1 MHKKILA
8 VILVLLLAVSAS
20 ASEAESESEF
30 VEGDVVVVLKST
42 SDSSLSAAAA
52 DFAGFFGAAVKE
64 YYPSLSESSGQ
75 IFMTLHS
82 DNMDALELSN
92 ALLKDS
98 KVLAASPNYK
108 VHAAVVPNDPRYGDC
123 WGMSNINAPSA
134 WNTSTGSGNVYVAII
149 DTGIDY
155 SNPDLAA
162 NVDTSLAH
170 RTISGN
176 SDNAFDDYGHGT
188 HVAGTIGA
196 VGNNG
201 IGIAGVNWNV
211 KMIPVKALDSSGN
224 GTVASVMSAMN
235 YVTDLINSGVNIR
248 ALNLSL
254 ETYINLAP
262 NHDNL
267 VQFPLWRAFK
277 AVDDTNKAVIVV
289 AAGNQGETVGQPSTH
304 ANGSMI
310 PGAGYYCYPA
320 SFTGLYNMI
329 SVSAV
334 ERDSNTGATQLASF
348 SNKGANIS
356 APGVNI
362 LSTWL
367 QNDTSSIG
375 SDGVSLSSKQGTSM
389 AVPHVVGAAALV
401 SSAFPSATAYQ
412 IRQTLLIGS
421 ALDVSAS
428 LSYASSSLSL
438 LSSKGTEWSAYD
450 DYKLYEEQGERSSY
464 SSDGGSSSGGCS
476 GIQFGIA
483 GTFVVIMLARK
494 RMSW

>member
-1 MHKKILA
+1 MRKKVFA
-8 VILVLLLAVSAS
+8 VILVLLLSVSATATELS
-20 ASEAESESEF
+20 GLI
-30 VEGDVVVVLKST
+30 EGDVVVVLKPST
-42 SDSSLSAAAA
+42 ESSNSVSAAN
-52 DFAGFFGAAVKE
+52 FAEFFGATVKE
-64 YYPSLSESSGQ
+64 YYPALSESSGQ
-75 IFMTLHS
+75 VFMTLHS
-82 DNMDALELSN
+82 EGVDARKFSE
-92 ALLKDS
+92 ALLEDS
-98 KVLAASPNYK
+98 RVLAASPNYE

-123 WGMSNINAPSA
+123 WGISNINAPSA
-134 WNTSTGSGNVYVAII
+134 WNRSTGSNNVYVAII

-162 NVDTSLAH
+162 NVDTSLAY

-235 YVTDLINSGVNIR
+235 YVVSLINSGVNIR
-248 ALNLSL
+248 AVNLSL
-254 ETYINLAP
+254 ETYIALVP
-262 NHDNL
+262 NHNNL

-277 AVDDTNKAVIVV
+277 AVDDTNVAVTVV
-289 AAGNQGETVGQPSTH
+289 AAGNQEQTVGQPSTH
-304 ANGSMI
+304 AHGSMV

-320 SFTGLYNMI
+320 SFVGLDNMI
-329 SVSAV
+329 SVSALNI
-334 ERDSNTGATQLASF
+334 DSNTGATYLASF
-348 SNKGANIS
+348 SNNGASIS

-367 QNDTSSIG
+367 QNDVNSIG

-389 AVPHVVGAAALV
+389 AAPHVAGAAALV
-401 SSAFPSATAYQ
+401 SSVFPSATAYQ
-412 IRQTLLIGS
+412 IKQALLIGS
-421 ALDVSAS
+421 NLDVSAS
-428 LSYASSSLSL
+428 LSYASAYLSSLTAR
-438 LSSKGTEWSAYD
+438 GTEGRAYD
-450 DYKLYEEQGERSSY
+450 DYKDYDSGSGGGGSS
-464 SSDGGSSSGGCS
+464 SGGSSSGGCS
-476 GIQFGIA
+476 GFQLGITGA
-483 GTFVVIMLARK
+483 FLGIMLARK